1 MTLNEDSLCLL
12 HVIFREEN
20 SLSVAAGGNGSE
32 HYHCHSVTQ
41 DCADLIVPL
50 GEVPV
55 LWLKLNYSKR
65 ANVDRLPIPGRRGRF
80 VSLEIYLSEHSLL
93 SAASGECRE
102 LFVASSQQPAL
113 RLDDH
118 DHLALRNLSC
128 VTIHNQPGPRLKT
141 RPKTHCHDHC
151 LSSLAHYYPSAA
163 TCRRWIRLEI
173 PVAGGQRARHIFRHH
188 GRRRRRWAEAPSP
201 QAERWRREDD
211 ETVHARSE

>member
-65 ANVDRLPIPGRRGRF
+65 ANVDRLPIPGRTGRF

-102 LFVASSQQPAL
+102 LFVASSAASSSPGRPRPPRSAQFIL
-113 RLDDH
+113 R
-118 DHLALRNLSC
+118 
-128 VTIHNQPGPRLKT
+128 
-141 RPKTHCHDHC
+141 
-151 LSSLAHYYPSAA
+151 HYP
-163 TCRRWIRLEI
+163 
-173 PVAGGQRARHIFRHH
+173 
-188 GRRRRRWAEAPSP
+188 
-201 QAERWRREDD
+201 
-211 ETVHARSE
+211 